1 MGAPGALGT
10 GIVRTAGGSQ
20 VKEHKGHVMVTNY
33 PQVLVTSDGNTRSE
47 TRLTVA
53 GLMEA
58 AIRRVGQVACGV
70 RGHEML
76 WHYERNRVM
85 LECGRCGHASKG
97 WDVSGSAAPTLR
109 YAGDS
114 RRHELRPLKIA
125 TRRSA

>member
-1 MGAPGALGT
+1 
-10 GIVRTAGGSQ
+10 
-20 VKEHKGHVMVTNY
+20 MVTNY
-33 PQVLVTSDGNTRSE
+33 PQVLVAADRNTQAA
-47 TRLTVA
+47 TPATVA

-58 AIRRVGQVACGV
+58 AMRRVGRIACGL

-76 WHYERNRVM
+76 WHYERNHVM

-97 WDVSGSAAPTLR
+97 WDVSGTVAPTLR
-109 YAGDS
+109 YAGDA

>member
-1 MGAPGALGT
+1 
-10 GIVRTAGGSQ
+10 
-20 VKEHKGHVMVTNY
+20 MVTNY
-33 PQVLVTSDGNTRSE
+33 PEVLVTTVRNVGAE

-53 GLMEA
+53 GMMETVV
-58 AIRRVGQVACGV
+58 RRVGQLACGV

-76 WHYERNRVM
+76 WHYERQRVM

-97 WDVSGSAAPTLR
+97 WDVSGTAPTRR
-109 YAGDS
+109 YAGDA